1 MPRCPRGAGSVA
13 GTTDPLRSN
22 ACYTGSQRRRG
33 SRLRQFL
40 AIRGSWSRLVA
51 LSHGTSWDSA
61 ASPTA
66 DGCSAICEAGAGRR
80 GLPTPPRPQPSL
92 LQRQSGRGRLGH
104 RGRRSRPI
112 VHSTSP
118 ALAAPRARVAGGAEE
133 PLLARH
139 IRSSKRRRQ
148 DAYATPRRRRTRA
161 RSRRLSLRLRER
173 LCSPARTP
181 RCRSSSISSVWL
193 SAARVPARSRTQ
205 KSSSR
210 ATSASCATGSPG
222 KAGVSLAAPRVLLRF
237 VPSSTD
243 FRPDLTRSGSRNV
256 ANELWR
262 DLFCNQG
269 RAEG

>member
-1 MPRCPRGAGSVA
+1 MDGGLRRVCNNACAATKRGLITRCQRQSMPRCPRGAGSVA

-80 GLPTPPRPQPSL
+80 GLPTPPTSSAFTPATSIGARPPWASRASL
-92 LQRQSGRGRLGH
+92 S
-104 RGRRSRPI
+104 PI

-148 DAYATPRRRRTRA
+148 DAYATPRRRRTRT

-181 RCRSSSISSVWL
+181 RCRSSSVS
-193 SAARVPARSRTQ
+193 RVPDAWTDCVMALAFAHGGR
-205 KSSSR
+205 R
-210 ATSASCATGSPG
+210 AAS
-222 KAGVSLAAPRVLLRF
+222 
-237 VPSSTD
+237 
-243 FRPDLTRSGSRNV
+243 
-256 ANELWR
+256 
-262 DLFCNQG
+262 
-269 RAEG
+269 